1 METDSRNIRLKL
13 PEATYL
19 ALRHLSVDRG
29 ITLSELLLEAATRLL
44 EAPDRDPHHTTNASG

>member
-1 METDSRNIRLKL
+1 METDIRNIRLKL

-29 ITLSELLLEAATRLL
+29 ITLSELLLEAAMRLL
-44 EAPDRDPHHTTNASG
+44 EAPDRDPQHTTKASG